1 MTRSPAFALATDLFS
16 AGRRGF
22 AIIVALL
29 AAAAALSLSSYLDD
43 KPILKE
49 LTNVALV
56 ISLILLFGLL
66 NYTEHHP
73 RSGLTGFPT
82 RLFTLPVSTFKLVTA
97 PMICGLFS
105 VVALYSAWVVLVF
118 RPMGRPFLLTYPA
131 LVLACGMVCYL
142 AILWSLAAHR
152 LARLTALSMLG
163 TGLVGV
169 ALLPMIDSGRFSQT
183 KLSLLFITLTVT
195 AYISAFASVRRQ
207 RHAGGVRTSAGLL
220 LQRAIE
226 ILPAPT
232 TPFPSPASALFA
244 LEFRRAGLILPM
256 GVFFIFLFAIL
267 VALAAYPLGAEV
279 TAITFLWLAPL
290 PLLLSTLI
298 GKAFSSETS
307 LPSFISIRPI
317 TSGDLLLAKMR
328 AAACSVAVSWLI
340 VLTLVPLWLQLCD
353 TTLLSHWWDQI
364 RFTYSTN
371 TYALIPLLLLSAMLF
386 TWKLMIAST
395 PTGLLGKPRLYYC
408 QVFLFLTLLIFL
420 AIRVPIMIE
429 RLAQGVQP
437 LQNQPKLRALLATPT
452 PTIASIIAAILILKI
467 ALATYFWRKATT
479 HRHLSMQHARRYLAF
494 WLSAT
499 VILTTCAYLLTS
511 APQIA
516 ALLPRAKFLFPLAV
530 LTIFPLARI
539 PLAAIALAANRHR

>member
-43 KPILKE
+43 KPILQE

-82 RLFTLPVSTFKLVTA
+82 RLFTLPASTFLLVSC
-97 PMICGLFS
+97 PMICGLFT
-105 VVALYSAWVVLVF
+105 VVALYSAWVLLVF

-131 LVLACGMVCYL
+131 VVLACGMVCYL

-152 LARLTALSMLG
+152 LARLIALSMLG

-169 ALLPMIDSGRFSQT
+169 ALLPMIDSQRFSQT
-183 KLSLLFITLTVT
+183 NLSLLFITLTLT

-226 ILPAPT
+226 ILPVPT
-232 TPFPSPASALFA
+232 TPFPSTASALFA
-244 LEFRRAGLILPM
+244 LEFRRAGLILPL
-256 GVFFIFLFAIL
+256 GVFFVCLFAIL
-267 VALAAYPLGAEV
+267 TALAVYPLGAEV

-298 GKAFSSETS
+298 GKAFSSESS

-328 AAACSVAVSWLI
+328 AAACSVAVSWLL
-340 VLTLVPLWLQLCD
+340 VLTLIPLWLQLCD
-353 TTLLSHWWDQI
+353 TTVLSQWWHQI
-364 RFTYSTN
+364 TLTYSN
-371 TYALIPLLLLSAMLF
+371 TIYALLPLLLLSAMLF

-408 QVFLFLTLLIFL
+408 QVFLFLALLIFF
-420 AIRVPIMIE
+420 AIRVPIMME
-429 RLAQGVQP
+429 RLAQGGQS
-437 LQNQPKLRALLATPT
+437 LQNQPKLRTFLATPT
-452 PTIASIIAAILILKI
+452 STITSIIAASLILKI
-467 ALATYFWRKATT
+467 ALANYFWRKATL
-479 HRHLSMQHARRYLAF
+479 HRHLSSQHARLYFAF
-494 WLSAT
+494 WLIAT
-499 VILTTCAYLLTS
+499 GILTTCAYLLTS

-516 ALLPRAKFLFPLAV
+516 AILPRAKFFFPMV
-530 LTIFPLARI
+530 ILTIFPIARI
-539 PLAAIALAANRHR
+539 PLAAIALSTNRTR